1 MNIAASS
8 AFELAA
14 LANAAMP
21 DLQVMGVHPPQLDD
35 EIAQMTGLTDVR
47 GNRWIVFAPRETKT
61 HEELEAYGRL
71 LTWLHRSSKDG
82 TLNFSTPLPEVFISR
97 SENRYAMVYP
107 ELGGEPLDENDL
119 QSDLLLASSMGRSLA
134 RLHNLVGV
142 PGVMTVVSLTSP
154 EDTRKSVVSLIENTK
169 GVPPRL
175 VKRWQDAVEEDALW
189 LFSPGFLHGDLTAST
204 IQVTRSIV
212 TAMTG
217 FSAAQIDD
225 PAMDLAWILP
235 TASDEF
241 VDQLMEQYS
250 RQRTGVD
257 LHLLTRAQLYSELAV
272 LKWLLSGRLAHNQE
286 IEAEAIAILE
296 DFDEKLDGAGLVRQR
311 RQVREIS
318 FTPEE
323 EPLFQLHRPQAGDQ
337 PTQDSGAAGAE
348 LAKEPTGESTAFTGL
363 EATAKPSTSGSR
375 SKSRQ
380 ASGSSARRFDSARSL
395 LASRHRFTEVDTSA
409 LTLAL
414 SADDISDLSDTPVVG
429 TSATIAAS
437 ASASTQPA
445 PPTAPTMPVGSAEAS
460 SAAQRAAQLDAQ
472 LLAQVNQALQAEQAN
487 QATQAVQN
495 TQAAQ
500 SDQAAQAT
508 QATQATQAI
517 QAIQAIQEPQT
528 NKVRQEN
535 QESQL
540 QQLDLSQYLTDSV
553 FTGFAD
559 FQRDSGSA
567 LAGSEAYTVAL
578 DDLAADVWEIDEDAR
593 STDNS
598 A

>member
-1 MNIAASS
+1 MSVNAAASS

-71 LTWLHRSSKDG
+71 LTWLHRSTKDG
-82 TLNFSTPLPEVFISR
+82 ALNFSTPLPAVFISR

-107 ELGGEPLDENDL
+107 ELGGEPLDEDDL
-119 QSDLLLASSMGRSLA
+119 QSDLLLAASMGRSLA
-134 RLHNLVGV
+134 RLHNLVEV
-142 PGVMTVVSLTSP
+142 PGALTVASFTSP
-154 EDTRKSVVSLIENTK
+154 EDTRKNVASLLENTK

-175 VKRWQDAVEEDALW
+175 VKRWRDAVEEDALW

-235 TASDEF
+235 IASDEF
-241 VDQLMEQYS
+241 VDRLMEQYS
-250 RQRTGVD
+250 RQRTAVD

-272 LKWLLSGRLAHNQE
+272 LKWLLNGRLARDRE

-296 DFDEKLDGAGLVRQR
+296 DFDEKLDGARLVRQQ
-311 RQVREIS
+311 RQVREIP

-323 EPLFQLHRPQAGDQ
+323 EPLFQLNRPRVGDQ
-337 PTQDSGAAGAE
+337 PTPTSSATEIELVEEPAGE
-348 LAKEPTGESTAFTGL
+348 DPAFTGL
-363 EATAKPSTSGSR
+363 EATAEPSTSGSR
-375 SKSRQ
+375 SESRR
-380 ASGSSARRFDSARSL
+380 ASGGNARRLGSARSL
-395 LASRHRFTEVDTSA
+395 LVSRHRFTEVDTSA

-414 SADDISDLSDTPVVG
+414 SAEDIGDLSGAPAAG
-429 TSATIAAS
+429 ASATMAAPSS
-437 ASASTQPA
+437 APAQPTQPA
-445 PPTAPTMPVGSAEAS
+445 QPAPSTAVTRPVSSTEAS
-460 SAAQRAAQLDAQ
+460 AAAQRAAQLDAQ
-472 LLAQVNQALQAEQAN
+472 LLAQVTQALQAEQAT
-487 QATQAVQN
+487 QATQAVQ
-495 TQAAQ
+495 TAQ
-500 SDQAAQAT
+500 VAQAS
-508 QATQATQAI
+508 QIA
-517 QAIQAIQEPQT
+517 QEPQT
-528 NKVRQEN
+528 SQVRREN
-535 QESQL
+535 QEPQSQ
-540 QQLDLSQYLTDSV
+540 QPDLSQYLTDSV

-559 FQRDSGSA
+559 FQRDSGSV
-567 LAGSEAYTVAL
+567 LVGSEDHTAVL
-578 DDLAADVWEIDEDAR
+578 DDLTADVWEIDEDAR
-593 STDNS
+593 STNDS
-598 A
+598 T

>member
-1 MNIAASS
+1 MSVNAAASS

-71 LTWLHRSSKDG
+71 LTWLHRSTKDG
-82 TLNFSTPLPEVFISR
+82 ALNFSTPLPEVFISR

-107 ELGGEPLDENDL
+107 ELGGEPLDEGDL
-119 QSDLLLASSMGRSLA
+119 QSDLLLAASMGRSLA
-134 RLHNLVGV
+134 RLHNLVEV
-142 PGVMTVVSLTSP
+142 PGALTVASFTSP
-154 EDTRKSVVSLIENTK
+154 EDTRKNVASLLENKK

-235 TASDEF
+235 IASDEF
-241 VDQLMEQYS
+241 VDRLMEQYS
-250 RQRTGVD
+250 RQRTAVD

-272 LKWLLSGRLAHNQE
+272 LKWLLNGRLARDRE

-296 DFDEKLDGAGLVRQR
+296 DFDEKLDGAGLVRQQ
-311 RQVREIS
+311 RQVREIP

-323 EPLFQLHRPQAGDQ
+323 EPLFQLNRPRAGDQ
-337 PTQDSGAAGAE
+337 PTSASSATEMELAEEPAGEGAAFA
-348 LAKEPTGESTAFTGL
+348 GL
-363 EATAKPSTSGSR
+363 EATEEPSTSGSR
-375 SKSRQ
+375 SESRR
-380 ASGSSARRFDSARSL
+380 ASEGNARRLGSARSL
-395 LASRHRFTEVDTSA
+395 LVSRHRFTEVDTSA

-414 SADDISDLSDTPVVG
+414 SAEDIGDLSGAPAAG
-429 TSATIAAS
+429 ASATMAAPSS
-437 ASASTQPA
+437 APTQPTQPARPAQPA
-445 PPTAPTMPVGSAEAS
+445 PPTAATKPVSSTEAS

-472 LLAQVNQALQAEQAN
+472 LLAQVNQALQAEQAT
-487 QATQAVQN
+487 QAMQAVQ
-495 TQAAQ
+495 TA
-500 SDQAAQAT
+500 QAAQAS
-508 QATQATQAI
+508 QIA
-517 QAIQAIQEPQT
+517 QELQT
-528 NKVRQEN
+528 SQVRQEN
-535 QESQL
+535 QEPQSQ
-540 QQLDLSQYLTDSV
+540 QPDLSQYLTDSV

-559 FQRDSGSA
+559 FQRDNGSV
-567 LAGSEAYTVAL
+567 LIGSEDHTAVL
-578 DDLAADVWEIDEDAR
+578 DDLTADVWEITEDAR
-593 STDNS
+593 STNDS